1 MFREK
6 GKETMGLYLK
16 NIKNL
21 EAFDKLIYNI
31 SGEDEDRYNEILLE
45 IVYYISDKKPLKEIV
60 EILQEE
66 QVGYNSVYFDEIK
79 SLQEEQDNFIIKP
92 FEIEEGVL
100 ECGKCGSKK
109 TFSYS
114 KQTRGGDEGTTVFAV
129 CANCNA
135 RWKM

>member
-6 GKETMGLYLK
+6 GKETIGLYLQ
-16 NIKNL
+16 NVKNL

-31 SGEDEDRYNEILLE
+31 SGDDEDKYNEILLE
-45 IVYYISDKKPLKEIV
+45 TVYYISNKKPLKQIV
-60 EILQEE
+60 DILQEE
-66 QVGYNSVYFDEIK
+66 KVGYNSVYFDEIK